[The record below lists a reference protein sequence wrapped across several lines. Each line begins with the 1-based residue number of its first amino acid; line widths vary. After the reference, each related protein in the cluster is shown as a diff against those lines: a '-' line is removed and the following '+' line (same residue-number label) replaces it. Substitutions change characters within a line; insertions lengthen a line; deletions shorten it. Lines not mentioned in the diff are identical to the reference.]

1 MKRLTAFAMIITFLF
16 SGTLLFA
23 QESEAGH
30 SHEKAEAHGGT
41 VVMTQQHHFEVVP
54 MMHGLAV
61 FAYDYHQNPV
71 DASGAS
77 GSVTILT
84 KSGKKYT
91 AKLQPYS
98 GGMGM
103 MSQGASGMHSSGM
116 QANVPYMNSML
127 YANIDLANIDVQK
140 AKADVSISGLS
151 SSKEPQVSFR
161 ETVSLA
167 NLPQNLTQMM
177 DMAEAH
183 HHGEDHAH

>member
-1 MKRLTAFAMIITFLF
+1 MFLF
-16 SGTLLFA
+16 SSTALHA

-71 DASGAS
+71 DAGGA
-77 GSVTILT
+77 GGTVTILT

-91 AKLQPYS
+91 AQLQPYS

-103 MSQGASGMHSSGM
+103 RSQGSSGM
-116 QANVPYMNSML
+116 QNQGMHANVPYMNSML
-127 YANIDLANIDVQK
+127 YAHIDLANIDAQK
-140 AKADVSISGLS
+140 VKADVSISGLS
-151 SSKEPQVSFR
+151 SSGEPQVSFR
-161 ETVSLA
+161 ETIALT
-167 NLPQNLTQMM
+167 NLPQNFSQMM
-177 DMAEAH
+177 GAH
-183 HHGEDHAH
+183 MGSQSQESHGHGMR